1 MINWVLVLTYGAGMD
16 GVALIGSEYI
26 ISLLPESLHS
36 KTGIQGT
43 VVVTLI
49 FFYIIN
55 MMDIKS
61 SPLYLLLQKPDSR
74 T

>member
-36 KTGIQGT
+36 KTGIQG
-43 VVVTLI
+43 
-49 FFYIIN
+49 N
-55 MMDIKS
+55 GCSDIDF
-61 SPLYLLLQKPDSR
+61 LLHH
-74 T
+74 